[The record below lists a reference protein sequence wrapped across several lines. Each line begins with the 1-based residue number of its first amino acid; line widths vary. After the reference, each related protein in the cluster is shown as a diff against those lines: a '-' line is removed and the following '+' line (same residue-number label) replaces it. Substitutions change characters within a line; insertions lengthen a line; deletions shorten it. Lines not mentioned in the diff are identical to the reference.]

1 MASDE
6 GGVPGKSSQSDED
19 EDEEEGDEVEVEF
32 LAEGLVFVELDAFAL
47 ATDFSSPQPPSL
59 PAAAD
64 SASAPALES
73 SSRLPEAASGAAGGR
88 KETGVILLGERSTIA
103 GASKEASSPLARFLP
118 PPSARLDDSEP
129 AAAFPSSLAAASS
142 ISPNRKFHRDDIC
155 LCVFCLCV
163 FCLCVLDLRFGIR
176 EGTLRGR
183 AIVSLG
189 KNATRGKRQRLSFF

>member
-19 EDEEEGDEVEVEF
+19 EDEEEEEGDEVEVEF

-163 FCLCVLDLRFGIR
+163 LDLRFGIR